1 MTPIVHAR
9 GYTLITLREL
19 RIDLKELDDL
29 GKALSDQ
36 QLELLQDGHPYEE
49 IRGADIRPN
58 AAS

>member
-1 MTPIVHAR
+1 MHAR